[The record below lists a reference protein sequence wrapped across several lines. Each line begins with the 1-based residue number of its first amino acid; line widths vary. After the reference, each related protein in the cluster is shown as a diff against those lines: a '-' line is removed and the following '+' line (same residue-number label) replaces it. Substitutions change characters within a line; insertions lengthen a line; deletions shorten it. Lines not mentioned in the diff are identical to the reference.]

1 MTYLMTSLEELFV
14 IDIIAFADQSHSVI
28 EARNLML
35 DLMLEAFAEY
45 PVVINLAAAAV
56 AKSIAVAIVKVAT
69 ESVTSIAVVVTVMA
83 ALVCVTYQMHPVV
96 IVAAPGPW
104 TVVICVLSAD
114 QFAYLSYQT
123 EFQATVVAAA
133 VTQKHY
139 FEGPTVAD
147 AYQRGCFAEPLTVVV
162 AAAAACFEDYSAGQA
177 SSVAAAAACPQH
189 CLVVQLIDSVA
200 YLLHLTVAPSA
211 AAAAAAVEVTLAAA
225 AQMPVDE

>member
-14 IDIIAFADQSHSVI
+14 IDIIAFADQSHSVV

-45 PVVINLAAAAV
+45 LVVINLAAAV
-56 AKSIAVAIVKVAT
+56 AKPIAVAIVKVAT
-69 ESVTSIAVVVTVMA
+69 ESVTSIAAVAVTVMA
-83 ALVCVTYQMHPVV
+83 DLVCVTYQMHPVV
-96 IVAAPGPW
+96 IVAAPEPW

-147 AYQRGCFAEPLTVVV
+147 AYQRGCFAEPLTVIV

-211 AAAAAAVEVTLAAA
+211 TAAAAVELTLAAA

>member
-14 IDIIAFADQSHSVI
+14 IDIIAFADQSHSVV

-35 DLMLEAFAEY
+35 DLMLEAFEY
-45 PVVINLAAAAV
+45 PVVINLAAAV
-56 AKSIAVAIVKVAT
+56 AKPIAVAIVKVAT
-69 ESVTSIAVVVTVMA
+69 ESVTSIAAVAVTVMA
-83 ALVCVTYQMHPVV
+83 DLVCVTYQMHPVV
-96 IVAAPGPW
+96 IVAAPEPW
-104 TVVICVLSAD
+104 AVVICVLSAD

-162 AAAAACFEDYSAGQA
+162 AAAACFEDYSAGQA

-189 CLVVQLIDSVA
+189 CLVQLIDSVA

-211 AAAAAAVEVTLAAA
+211 TAAAAVELTLAAA

>member
-1 MTYLMTSLEELFV
+1 
-14 IDIIAFADQSHSVI
+14 
-28 EARNLML
+28 
-35 DLMLEAFAEY
+35 MLEAFAEY
-45 PVVINLAAAAV
+45 PVVINLAAAV
-56 AKSIAVAIVKVAT
+56 AKPIAVAIVKVAT
-69 ESVTSIAVVVTVMA
+69 ESVTSIAAAVAVAVTVMA

-96 IVAAPGPW
+96 IVAAPEPW

-162 AAAAACFEDYSAGQA
+162 AAAACFEDYSAGQA

-211 AAAAAAVEVTLAAA
+211 TAAAAVELTLAAA